1 MSFVVSGEGGG
12 YQSTPLLILTV
23 CIRNPKFSSAASTS
37 LTVTGPQRPT
47 QSSPTPARY
56 APSSRKAPHPAS
68 SPINQSSCAPP
79 DPHLIG
85 FSCQPVWSLFNQTHH
100 ILCGDQEA
108 PHIACLPLPLLV
120 HSAPKC
126 KPRVVLRGREH
137 PPLPGCECKRLI
149 NCCPS
154 HLSIVCSAISF
165 YLGWRVPPSPMMGIG
180 NDQNTVTPMGN
191 EL

>member
-23 CIRNPKFSSAASTS
+23 CIRNLKFSSAASTS
-37 LTVTGPQRPT
+37 LTITGPQRPT
-47 QSSPTPARY
+47 QSSPAPARY

-68 SPINQSSCAPP
+68 SPISQSSCAPP
-79 DPHLIG
+79 DPYLIV
-85 FSCQPVWSLFNQTHH
+85 FSCQPAWSYPIKPITS
-100 ILCGDQEA
+100 
-108 PHIACLPLPLLV
+108 PPKACLPLPLLV
-120 HSAPKC
+120 HSAPEC
-126 KPRVVLRGREH
+126 KPRVVLRGRKH
-137 PPLPGCECKRLI
+137 LPLPGCECKRLV

-154 HLSIVCSAISF
+154 HLSIVCLAISF
-165 YLGWRVPPSPMMGIG
+165 YLGWRVPPSTMMGIG